1 MKRRLDVVLA
11 ERGLTESRERA
22 RSLIMEGGVYVD
34 GARADKAG
42 MQVTGDERIELREAS
57 LPFVSRGGLKL
68 AKALDVF
75 PIDLTGLVCADVGAS
90 TGGFTDCMLQRGAAR
105 VYALDVGYGQ
115 LHYKLRSDPR
125 VTVMERTNARFMEPN
140 WFPEQPQFASVDV
153 SFISL
158 RLILPPLKLCLAQ
171 NAAVVALVKPQFEA
185 GRAEVGK
192 NGVVREI
199 KTHKRVL
206 AEIIQFAYGAVYTVE
221 GLSFSPI
228 TGPKGNIEFLLF
240 LRNKTG
246 LPDDFDM
253 KWGPKI
259 DEIAAQ
265 AHISCI

>member
-11 ERGLTESRERA
+11 ERGLAESRERA
-22 RSLIMEGGVYVD
+22 RSLIMEGDVYVD
-34 GARADKAG
+34 GVRAGKAG
-42 MQVTGDERIELREAS
+42 MQVTGEERIELREAA

-158 RLILPPLKLCLAQ
+158 RLILPPLARCLSE

-192 NGVVREI
+192 NGVVRDPEL
-199 KTHKRVL
+199 HKQILEELQGFFQTLGL
-206 AEIIQFAYGAVYTVE
+206 AVRGVCA
-221 GLSFSPI
+221 SPLL
-228 TGPKGNIEFLLF
+228 GPAGNREFF
-240 LRNKTG
+240 
-246 LPDDFDM
+246 
-253 KWGPKI
+253 I
-259 DEIAAQ
+259 YAAKQ
-265 AHISCI
+265 P